1 MVHLDDDGDAV
12 ELLERLNVMATKHN
26 EDTARRDDERTERL
40 IQEQA
45 KRDED
50 HARRDDE
57 RTERLIQVLAGSGSG
72 DNNRS
77 SGSSVSGLATSIQLQ
92 QELAAVQQMLEK
104 GDISS
109 TDARDLKNSARARA
123 GPPLPL
129 DVVEYPLNR
138 EGCTLG
144 YKREGAR

>member
-72 DNNRS
+72 DNK
-77 SGSSVSGLATSIQLQ
+77 
-92 QELAAVQQMLEK
+92 QEQ
-104 GDISS
+104 
-109 TDARDLKNSARARA
+109 
-123 GPPLPL
+123 
-129 DVVEYPLNR
+129 R
-138 EGCTLG
+138 EQ
-144 YKREGAR
+144 R